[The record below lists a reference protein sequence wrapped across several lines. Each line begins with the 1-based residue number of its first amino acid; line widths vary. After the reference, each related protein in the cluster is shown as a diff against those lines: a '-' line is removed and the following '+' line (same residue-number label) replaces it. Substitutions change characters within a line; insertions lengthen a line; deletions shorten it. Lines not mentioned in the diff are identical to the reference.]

1 MSIETITINIDD
13 YNKMKKQITEL
24 QEQLNEESQQRLK
37 NKECWMNVKDKY
49 WELNKENDTL
59 KEGIQNI
66 IDVKDEEIKSLHD
79 KLVVVKEEN
88 KGLVQQIHNG
98 LNAQVEVEEE
108 NEKLKEK
115 VDTLEHL
122 RCRFWVEYP
131 KLEKE
136 NEKLKEDK
144 EELFNAWLHYW
155 SAAQLGCEH
164 SIPMSEQE
172 GGKYQILLDE
182 LDF

>member
-1 MSIETITINIDD
+1 MESHDQSHLLLCGKEDLVEYI
-13 YNKMKKQITEL
+13 MK
-24 QEQLNEESQQRLK
+24 
-37 NKECWMNVKDKY
+37 
-49 WELNKENDTL
+49 L

-79 KLVVVKEEN
+79 KLVIVKEEN

-108 NEKLKEK
+108 NEKLNNKNE
-115 VDTLEHL
+115 L
-122 RCRFWVEYP
+122 F
-131 KLEKE
+131 KE
-136 NEKLKEDK
+136 NIIYKNEKISKMKEDISVLNDDK
-144 EELFNAWLHYW
+144 EELFDAWLHYW